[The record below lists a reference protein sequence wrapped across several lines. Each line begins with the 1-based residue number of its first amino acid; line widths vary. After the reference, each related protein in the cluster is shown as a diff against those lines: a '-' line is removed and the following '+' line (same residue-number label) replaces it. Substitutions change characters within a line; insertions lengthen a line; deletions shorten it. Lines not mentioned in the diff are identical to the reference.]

1 MKKSI
6 VILGAVLSLVA
17 CNNESATPS
26 ASGLKTAYVD
36 TSKLTEKS
44 DELKDWED
52 KAKVKEEELGRELQK
67 DAEQLRLDMAAA
79 QGEARTKG
87 PEWAQLKGQE
97 LQKRQQELSV
107 KQQSFQENFAKEFG
121 VQRDTIVS
129 QLKKF
134 IKDYGKK
141 KGYDYIYGTGD
152 AASVLYAKEGYDIT
166 EEVLKEVNDKY
177 KSSKGSTDTA
187 KAEPAKED
195 KK

>member
-1 MKKSI
+1 MKKSF

-17 CNNESATPS
+17 CNNETAAPS

-44 DELKDWED
+44 DELKEWED

-97 LQKRQQELSV
+97 LQKRQQELSI

-166 EEVLKEVNDKY
+166 NEILKELNDKY
-177 KSSKGSTDTA
+177 KSSKGSSGAEKTA
-187 KAEPAKED
+187 PATEE